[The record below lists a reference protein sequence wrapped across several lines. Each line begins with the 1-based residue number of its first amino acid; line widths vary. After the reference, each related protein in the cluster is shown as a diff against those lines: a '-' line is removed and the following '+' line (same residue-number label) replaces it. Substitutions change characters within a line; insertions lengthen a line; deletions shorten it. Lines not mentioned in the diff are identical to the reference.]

1 MCVFLVK
8 TEFEAVQRKSPSQRL
23 QAPRCVRRKSVSNDD
38 EAKKCFKC
46 SHIDYFVYKRK
57 TSHFAEL
64 LDLATKEDCL
74 AEYVFDVK
82 ISRALEAFLTCL
94 PYKLDSESLY

>member
-1 MCVFLVK
+1 
-8 TEFEAVQRKSPSQRL
+8 
-23 QAPRCVRRKSVSNDD
+23 
-38 EAKKCFKC
+38 
-46 SHIDYFVYKRK
+46 VYKRK